1 MSLASTLKK
10 SKTFIKKG
18 QLLRNEIS
26 FNPNYF
32 LTSWSNT
39 IGYLNIK
46 KFNKK
51 NISIFEKYKIIFKE
65 FFSINRD
72 ELKINYN
79 GNDRNYEN
87 LILTY
92 YFPKNLKKDGSY
104 FDKYFSLNTKF
115 DTKSTLWVLIP
126 ISENKT
132 YSKNDQNI
140 LIINRDFKNFYKN
153 ILISLFYFLKNFIR
167 SFFFRN
173 LEMIDFNNT
182 NFSKDLS
189 NILVKLV
196 KEKNIRN
203 FLFPYEAQPHQHFIT
218 KELKRNNNKLKII
231 GYMHTVIPPVP
242 LDYIKREGHPD
253 LLLVNGIDQKNILC
267 KKLGWKEKEVR
278 NIVSLRYNIIDKI
291 NFKGNIFLPY
301 FIEDENKMFYFFK
314 KLINL
319 KKNLF
324 FPKLKV
330 KNHPSMEGSYKHKN
344 LKNKIEKYLTQNKI
358 LFKNRHSNR
367 NISLFFGSTASVI
380 ECLERGS
387 RAFHICSDP
396 DLEKFDNYFWKRLN
410 ILKLDKNIFEY
421 RLKEKDKIIKIN
433 KMINKNFQFK
443 KLLTN

>member
-182 NFSKDLS
+182 NFSKNLS

-203 FLFPYEAQPHQHFIT
+203 FLFPYEAQPHQHFLFDT
-218 KELKRNNNKLKII
+218 KI
-231 GYMHTVIPPVP
+231 
-242 LDYIKREGHPD
+242 
-253 LLLVNGIDQKNILC
+253 
-267 KKLGWKEKEVR
+267 
-278 NIVSLRYNIIDKI
+278 
-291 NFKGNIFLPY
+291 
-301 FIEDENKMFYFFK
+301 
-314 KLINL
+314 
-319 KKNLF
+319 
-324 FPKLKV
+324 
-330 KNHPSMEGSYKHKN
+330 
-344 LKNKIEKYLTQNKI
+344 
-358 LFKNRHSNR
+358 
-367 NISLFFGSTASVI
+367 
-380 ECLERGS
+380 
-387 RAFHICSDP
+387 
-396 DLEKFDNYFWKRLN
+396 
-410 ILKLDKNIFEY
+410 
-421 RLKEKDKIIKIN
+421 
-433 KMINKNFQFK
+433 
-443 KLLTN
+443 